1 MAILKVNDD
10 GSIGIKKNKN
20 KKKTADL
27 IVGEDGKITFNADKV
42 KSSLNQSNDI
52 APVRTDVKR
61 SWFKS
66 GLFEDGY
73 DFGDITKTILGT
85 NKDFADDFFAGVA
98 GIGEGVV
105 DTAAYAAGGIAKKL
119 GKDEFAKKTQK
130 FIERDLVEEY
140 QLGDKL
146 ARQVNPGI
154 KGISLLN
161 ELVNKSGSE
170 KASVLG
176 EKTDSLV
183 QSGGQLAGTFALQSV
198 GVPWWLTTGV
208 TSFGGGT
215 EEAFQN
221 DATYGEAGAYG
232 LINAGAEILTEKI
245 FGGIKFGGKALDEGL
260 KKKLAGGIANKTLR
274 TLTKFGWD
282 MAGEGT
288 EEVLSDVITNIGKK
302 LTYEDEATLKELV
315 LSEEAM
321 DGYLESFIGGAVLG
335 GVFNVGK
342 LHNSIKTGRDYDTGL
357 TDNEQSVID
366 AEVSERST
374 LEKQKKAAAQK
385 EQLINQEIEK
395 AVERA
400 TKRRGDVSKEQ
411 KKIIEDGVRKGI
423 ADIDYNTVELT
434 KKEIAEIQKQVN
446 EDLRRGAIDT
456 FRIENTIYQEPIL
469 KMREL
474 SRERATANETRQ
486 AEIDAELKKLND
498 DYNALLDKNGL
509 LKESYVQRELR
520 KQAFEPKLTGKE
532 TEKELAIIENVK
544 ELELGNDRATH
555 EMVDFFMKV
564 ARESDYDVSLTNNN
578 ELEDMGEYKD
588 AITARIRDLKLEL
601 KNETNE
607 QKNPKFR
614 RKSRN

>member
-1 MAILKVNDD
+1 M
-10 GSIGIKKNKN
+10 
-20 KKKTADL
+20 
-27 IVGEDGKITFNADKV
+27 
-42 KSSLNQSNDI
+42 
-52 APVRTDVKR
+52 
-61 SWFKS
+61 
-66 GLFEDGY
+66 
-73 DFGDITKTILGT
+73 
-85 NKDFADDFFAGVA
+85 
-98 GIGEGVV
+98 
-105 DTAAYAAGGIAKKL
+105 
-119 GKDEFAKKTQK
+119 
-130 FIERDLVEEY
+130 
-140 QLGDKL
+140 
-146 ARQVNPGI
+146 
-154 KGISLLN
+154 
-161 ELVNKSGSE
+161 
-170 KASVLG
+170 
-176 EKTDSLV
+176 
-183 QSGGQLAGTFALQSV
+183 QSV

-288 EEVLSDVITNIGKK
+288 EEVLSDVIKNIGKK
-302 LTYEDEATLKELV
+302 LTYEDESTLKELV

-335 GVFNVGK
+335 GGFNVGK

-456 FRIENTIYQEPIL
+456 FRI
-469 KMREL
+469 
-474 SRERATANETRQ
+474 
-486 AEIDAELKKLND
+486 
-498 DYNALLDKNGL
+498 
-509 LKESYVQRELR
+509 
-520 KQAFEPKLTGKE
+520 
-532 TEKELAIIENVK
+532 
-544 ELELGNDRATH
+544 
-555 EMVDFFMKV
+555 
-564 ARESDYDVSLTNNN
+564 
-578 ELEDMGEYKD
+578 
-588 AITARIRDLKLEL
+588 
-601 KNETNE
+601 
-607 QKNPKFR
+607 
-614 RKSRN
+614 